1 MALIEKN
8 PKGENTILLENISL
22 YIKNRNTIYFS

>member
-8 PKGENTILLENISL
+8 PKGKNTILLENISL
-22 YIKNRNTIYFS
+22 YIKNRNIIYFS